1 MMISNAEVIKTGE
14 NELIDR
20 IPARLIEHDNEVL
33 TSNEV
38 ADLLKVHLSSVRRWS
53 RLGKLKGYRLG
64 GGGDW
69 RFLRKDVLAFLYSYN
84 CSNLDE
90 GGDYIES

>member
-1 MMISNAEVIKTGE
+1 
-14 NELIDR
+14 LIAR
-20 IPARLIEHDNEVL
+20 IPERLIQQNNEVL

-53 RLGKLKGYRLG
+53 RCGKLRGYRLG

-69 RFLRKDVLAFLYSYN
+69 RFLRKDVLAFLQSYSN
-84 CSNLDE
+84 IAE
-90 GGDYIES
+90 GGAGIEE

>member
-1 MMISNAEVIKTGE
+1 M
-14 NELIDR
+14 IDR

-69 RFLRKDVLAFLYSYN
+69 AFLYSYN